1 MPPDP
6 VGEPAEER
14 QSFFPPATAVIVCVV
29 IFFVM
34 VQELDPRWL
43 GLAGRDPAKLAA
55 GEWWRPV
62 TALFAYD
69 DGIEQRFAIV
79 LGALFA
85 GLLAE
90 QRYGAVPW
98 LIIAFVS
105 GLAGQLIA
113 LSWQPVG
120 AGSSVA
126 IAGLFGAVAAWL
138 AWPASGVPPFARF
151 GAAAIA
157 LLAVVLIAMGDIHG
171 PPIVVGAALGALFLW
186 RGAD

>member
-1 MPPDP
+1 VQPDP
-6 VGEPAEER
+6 AGEPAER
-14 QSFFPPATAVIVCVV
+14 QSFFPPGTAIVICIVV
-29 IFFVM
+29 FFIV

-43 GLAGRDPAKLAA
+43 GLAERDPERIAA

-90 QRYGAVPW
+90 RRYGAVPW
-98 LIIAFVS
+98 LIIAFAS
-105 GLAGQLIA
+105 GLAGQLVGIW
-113 LSWQPVG
+113 WQPYG

-126 IAGLFGAVAAWL
+126 VAGLFGAVAAWL
-138 AWPASGVPPFARF
+138 AWPGSGVPRPAIG
-151 GAAAIA
+151 GAALIGLAA
-157 LLAVVLIAMGDIHG
+157 LVLIVLRDLHG
-171 PPIVVGAALGALFLW
+171 PPIIVGAALGALFLR
-186 RGAD
+186 RGTD